1 MKNSRHFTLIEL
13 LIVIAIIAI
22 LAAMLLP
29 ALNKARA
36 RAQVSQC
43 QGNVKQIMTGILT
56 YTTDSED
63 YLPPS
68 IQSYDGDRKT
78 AVYWLSVIYPYVGGG
93 QYTIPV
99 PDDFTLTKV
108 FTCPAAQP
116 QDTST
121 WKVNGITWSH
131 YVYQAQLGDCRG
143 APYYPANAWY
153 RPVKVSR
160 IYHPTMQGIVTDKG
174 FSDRTYDYLDLF
186 EDIKDIVT
194 PLTGCGTHG
203 GETNVGYADGHVK
216 PKTFINRQEPNEL
229 GKVNDDFVNMSQH
242 VKSTGVCPKCAAQ

>member
-22 LAAMLLP
+22 LAALLLP

-56 YTTDSED
+56 YTTDSKD

-68 IQSYDGDRKT
+68 IQSYNGDRKT
-78 AVYWLSVIYPYVGGG
+78 AIYWLSVTYPYVSGG
-93 QYTIPV
+93 QYAIPV

-131 YVYQAQLGDCRG
+131 YVYQAQLGYF
-143 APYYPANAWY
+143 ATNFYPDNSWY

-194 PLTGCGTHG
+194 PLTGCNTHG
-203 GETNVGYADGHVK
+203 GQANVGYADGHVK

-229 GKVNDDFVNMSQH
+229 GNPNEDFVNMSQH

>member
-1 MKNSRHFTLIEL
+1 MKNSRYFTLIEL

-56 YTTDSED
+56 YTTDSKD

-68 IQSYDGDRKT
+68 IQSYNGDRKT
-78 AVYWLSVIYPYVGGG
+78 AIYWLSVTYPYVSGG
-93 QYTIPV
+93 QYAIPV

-116 QDTST
+116 QDTSF

-131 YVYQAQLGDCRG
+131 YVYLAQAGF
-143 APYYPANAWY
+143 YYTGGYPGNPWY

-186 EDIKDIVT
+186 EIK
-194 PLTGCGTHG
+194 
-203 GETNVGYADGHVK
+203 
-216 PKTFINRQEPNEL
+216 F
-229 GKVNDDFVNMSQH
+229 S
-242 VKSTGVCPKCAAQ
+242 